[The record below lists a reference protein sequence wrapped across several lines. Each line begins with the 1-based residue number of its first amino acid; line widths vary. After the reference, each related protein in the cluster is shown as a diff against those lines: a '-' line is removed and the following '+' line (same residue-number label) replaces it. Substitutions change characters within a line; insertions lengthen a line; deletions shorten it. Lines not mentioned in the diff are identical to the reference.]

1 MPMSY
6 DHAPGA
12 MPIPAMPTPSP
23 RARST
28 RWVRHLAATLLLA
41 LPVSAAAQSV
51 RFTGTTTA
59 DEVLLVDTLRSL
71 ATLGPALFD
80 CPTVEAV
87 EASVLPGTFD
97 LADETLPE
105 GDAPTTYE
113 RWDATFC
120 GHKTTVLVAFWSA
133 DDGGMMFR
141 IGHPFPGDQAIHSTP
156 PAAEPTPR
164 AK

>member
-1 MPMSY
+1 M
-6 DHAPGA
+6 
-12 MPIPAMPTPSP
+12 
-23 RARST
+23 
-28 RWVRHLAATLLLA
+28 AAALLLA
-41 LPVSAAAQSV
+41 LPVCAAAQSV

-87 EASVLPGTFD
+87 EASVLPDTFD

-105 GDAPTTYE
+105 GDAPTFYE

-120 GHKTTVLVAFWSA
+120 GHETTVLVAFWPA
-133 DDGGMMFR
+133 EEGGMMFR
-141 IGHPFPGDQAIHSTP
+141 IEHPFPGDQAIKSAP
-156 PAAEPTPR
+156 PAAEATPG
-164 AK
+164 AE